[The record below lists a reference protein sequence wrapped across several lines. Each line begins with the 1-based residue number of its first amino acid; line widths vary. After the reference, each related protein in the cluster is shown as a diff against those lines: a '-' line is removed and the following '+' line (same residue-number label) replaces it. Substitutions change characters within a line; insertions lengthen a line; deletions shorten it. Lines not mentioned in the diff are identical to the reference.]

1 MFVIA
6 FPILISVSRK
16 VSIPILVFKLIVVI
30 VEEIVNR
37 GAGNQGQHLPIRS
50 MKSDTS
56 KEWSLFKPAAN
67 ISGALLARPI
77 KERLYRA

>member
-1 MFVIA
+1 
-6 FPILISVSRK
+6 L
-16 VSIPILVFKLIVVI
+16 IPILVFKLIVVI
-30 VEEIVNR
+30 VEIVNR

-56 KEWSLFKPAAN
+56 KEWSLFKSAAN
-67 ISGALLARPI
+67 ISSALLARPI